1 MDKFDGI
8 GFLMERNGNVQ
19 MQNKKVLQNLSLNGM
34 VFGEEM
40 SF

>member
-8 GFLMERNGNVQ
+8 GFLMERNVQ
-19 MQNKKVLQNLSLNGM
+19 IQNKKLLQNLSLNGM

>member
-8 GFLMERNGNVQ
+8 GFLMEVNVQ
-19 MQNKKVLQNLSLNGM
+19 IQNKNLLRNLSLNGM